1 MAGPV
6 NIADYQQR
14 AKKRLPHMLWEYLE
28 GGSYAE
34 ATLRRNVDD
43 LAALNLRQRVMRD
56 GSTLRMASKLFG
68 QSVVA
73 PIVLAPVG
81 FSGMFARRGEVQAA
95 KAAKAASIPICL
107 SSLSVCGIEEVVER
121 SGMMPWFQLY
131 MIRDRDYMIKLL
143 DRVRRS
149 GVKVLFFTVDLAT
162 PASRYRD
169 ARSGMHDVGLRGMVR
184 RGWQG
189 ARRPRWLWDVFL
201 GGRPHSFGHF
211 HDAIEPGR
219 TDLGAYWQW
228 MRANFDPGV
237 TWADIRMVREYW
249 QGPLVIKGILDPEDA
264 RLALDSG
271 ADGII
276 VSNHGG
282 RQLDGVRSTIS
293 ALPGIVDVVGGTVPV
308 LMDGGI
314 RSGLDILKALALGAK
329 GVMIGRA
336 WAYAL
341 AVDGERGVSRML
353 QILMAELRVAMILAG
368 CADLA
373 DASREFLDRAP
384 R

>member
-1 MAGPV
+1 MADPV
-6 NIADYQQR
+6 NLAEYQQR
-14 AKKRLPHMLWEYLE
+14 AKQRLPHMLSEYLE
-28 GGSYAE
+28 GGSYGE
-34 ATLRRNVDD
+34 ETLRRNVDD
-43 LAALNLRQRVMRD
+43 LSGLYLRQRVMRD
-56 GSTLRMASKLFG
+56 GSHLRLASQLFG
-68 QSVVA
+68 ETLAA

-95 KAAKAASIPICL
+95 RAAKAAALPMCL
-107 SSLSVCGIEEVVER
+107 SSLSVCGIEEVAER

-131 MIRDRDYMIKLL
+131 MIRDRDYMRHLL
-143 DRVRRS
+143 DRVQRS

-162 PASRYRD
+162 PGSRYRD
-169 ARSGMHDVGLRGMVR
+169 ARSGMHDIGLRGMLR

-189 ARRPRWLWDVFL
+189 VRRPRWLWNVYFS
-201 GGRPHSFGHF
+201 GRPHSFGHF
-211 HDAIEPGR
+211 QDAIEPGR
-219 TDLGAYWQW
+219 SDLGAYWQW
-228 MRANFDPGV
+228 MRANFDPSV
-237 TWADIRMVREYW
+237 TWADIKMIRELW
-249 QGPLVIKGILDPEDA
+249 KGPLVIKGILDPEDA

-271 ADGII
+271 ADGIV

-293 ALPGIVDVVGGTVPV
+293 ALPAIVDVVGDKAPV
-308 LMDGGI
+308 IMDGGI
-314 RSGLDILKALALGAK
+314 RSGIDILKALALGAK

-353 QILMAELRVAMILAG
+353 QILLAELRVAMILAG
-368 CADLA
+368 CADLT
-373 DASREFLDRAP
+373 DASREMLDRAP